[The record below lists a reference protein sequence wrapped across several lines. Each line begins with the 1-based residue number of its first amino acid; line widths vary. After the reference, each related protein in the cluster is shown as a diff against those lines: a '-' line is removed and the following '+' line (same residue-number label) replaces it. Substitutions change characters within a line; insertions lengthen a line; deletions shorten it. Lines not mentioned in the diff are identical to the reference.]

1 MQIVVYETHSRL
13 ELENGGMV
21 KAAVEEMNGWAYE
34 KHNMENFSSVSADD
48 KFSTSVETPW
58 RPAVFHPVEVC
69 AHACI
74 SNIGGKEHL
83 PPHPHPQGRHLPVF
97 PRVGQQKM

>member
-21 KAAVEEMNGWAYE
+21 RAAVEEMNGWAYE
-34 KHNMENFSSVSADD
+34 KHNVDNFSSVSAED

-58 RPAVFHPVEVC
+58 RPAVFHPIEVC
-69 AHACI
+69 CVHAYRSI
-74 SNIGGKEHL
+74 DG
-83 PPHPHPQGRHLPVF
+83 
-97 PRVGQQKM
+97 